1 MYKVFLIFVHHCK
14 IGLLVSFK
22 SIKLNFMKK
31 LLFTAFAILGL
42 TLASAQS
49 NAGEFTL
56 APQIGVNFSTYTSSN
71 TSYDARTSFAGGVVG
86 EYYLSDR
93 WSLRSGL
100 LYDSM
105 GAKDSYDNVDKLNY
119 LTIPL
124 NANWHFGRNRNW
136 YLNFGPAIAI
146 ILSAK
151 SDLFNGQTIDVK
163 DYVSGTDIGIA
174 LGIGYKF
181 DINDS
186 FQLCIDYQGFGGIIN
201 IDDSNNLPYD
211 IRNSRSSFNI
221 GGVFKL

>member
-1 MYKVFLIFVHHCK
+1 
-14 IGLLVSFK
+14 
-22 SIKLNFMKK
+22 MKK
-31 LLFTAFAILGL
+31 LFLTAFAVFVFVVVN
-42 TLASAQS
+42 AQS
-49 NAGEFTL
+49 DNGDFTL
-56 APQIGVNFSTYTSSN
+56 APQVGVNFSTYSSSDA
-71 TSYDARTSFAGGVVG
+71 SYDARTSFAGGIVG

-105 GAKDSYDNVDKLNY
+105 GAKDSYDNIDKLNY

-124 NANWHFGRNRNW
+124 NANWHFGKTRNW
-136 YLNFGPAIAI
+136 YLNFGPAVAI

-151 SDLFNGQTIDVK
+151 SDLSGGQTIDVK

-181 DINDS
+181 DINDN
-186 FQLCIDYQGFGGIIN
+186 FQLCIDYQGYGGIIN
-201 IDDSNNLPYD
+201 IDNSNNLPYD

-221 GGVFKL
+221 GGIFKL